1 MTEKQNVTLS
11 LPQDILR
18 QAKILAIENNT
29 SLSNL
34 LAEALTEIVARSDRY
49 AQAREQH
56 LAWLQ
61 RGADFFTQAFVCRI
75 RSGSNDRSHPVS
87 GQTWNGSNS

>member
-18 QAKILAIENNT
+18 QAKILAIEKNT

-61 RGADFFTQAFVCRI
+61 RGADLG
-75 RSGSNDRSHPVS
+75 SGGSINWDRDELHER
-87 GQTWNGSNS
+87 

>member
-1 MTEKQNVTLS
+1 MEEKQNVTLS
-11 LPQDILR
+11 LPKDILR
-18 QAKILAIENNT
+18 QAKILAIEKNT

-34 LAEALTEIVARSDRY
+34 LTEALTEIVTRSDQY

-61 RGADFFTQAFVCRI
+61 ISADLG
-75 RSGSNDRSHPVS
+75 SGGSV
-87 GQTWNGSNS
+87 GWNRDDLHER